1 MHARIPL
8 YEKRGKSDGRRNER
22 GELFGTK
29 RMTNSFLQNKILFN
43 VYYPKLGFQTKG
55 GIVWSTRFTPE
66 VITCFF
72 FIYML
77 QSSLRQVFA
86 CIILEKVSR
95 CQHNISVEVL
105 CKIWWLT
112 HFCWNTLYIRRSTRD
127 DFVSVTPY
135 WIIDLI

>member
-1 MHARIPL
+1 MLFSKTKTTQNMHARIPL

-72 FIYML
+72 YLHVTIQSWPSFRLCNFRKGFKMSTQYISW
-77 QSSLRQVFA
+77 SSLQNLMANTFL
-86 CIILEKVSR
+86 LEHPVHEEK
-95 CQHNISVEVL
+95 H
-105 CKIWWLT
+105 
-112 HFCWNTLYIRRSTRD
+112 
-127 DFVSVTPY
+127 
-135 WIIDLI
+135 

>member
-1 MHARIPL
+1 MYIKILHLLFSKTKTTQNMHARIPL

-66 VITCFF
+66 GITCFF
-72 FIYML
+72 YLGITCFFYLHVTI
-77 QSSLRQVFA
+77 QSSPSFRL
-86 CIILEKVSR
+86 
-95 CQHNISVEVL
+95 HNFRKGFKMSTQYIS
-105 CKIWWLT
+105 
-112 HFCWNTLYIRRSTRD
+112 
-127 DFVSVTPY
+127 
-135 WIIDLI
+135 